1 MPTSSSVPKH
11 IDAYIAAFPPDVQ
24 ARLQT
29 LRQAVRAAVPRVEER
44 ISYGMPAFTL
54 DGKYLVY
61 FSAHKSHI
69 GFYPAP
75 LGVAEFETAIA
86 PYASGKGTLQFPH
99 DQRLPLGLVGRIVK
113 FRVKESNAKAKVKSK
128 GKKE

>member
-1 MPTSSSVPKH
+1 MPAKPPAPKT

-24 ARLQT
+24 ARLQS
-29 LRQAVRAAVPRVEER
+29 LRRAVRRAAPDAAET
-44 ISYGMPAFTL
+44 ISYGMPTFTQG
-54 DGKYLVY
+54 GKYLVY
-61 FSAHKSHI
+61 FSAHKRHI

-86 PYASGKGTLQFPH
+86 PYALGKGTLQFPH

-113 FRVKESNAKAKVKSK
+113 FWAKQNRARAKQK
-128 GKKE
+128 G